1 MMASAAASGRHQTP
15 HHQPA
20 ASSPSPFATQPRL
33 STLLGG
39 TLESTL
45 HELLYVRRI
54 YPRDSFAPNRFLGVS
69 CHASRHPGVVDY
81 IYNFLE
87 VAVPALCT
95 GTADELA
102 LVVLDSPPGRPESI
116 MERFVFNFDTQEM
129 NTKMREA
136 LDARDQDGR
145 VADMV
150 RYLEPRL
157 RDVLL
162 QVVSMNGM
170 DVRRP
175 SSSRSGGRKRPR
187 DGSQTTTGDNG
198 DGGGGAYDPSGNM
211 TFKLALRIAPA
222 KDGEQE
228 EEDEIQF
235 PSPCV
240 ELDDAMKEAKWFQ
253 ADANTCGFDG
263 GPRPG
268 VVPTEV
274 TRTLKSMRAPSVGL
288 NITLNMEIDPND

>member
-1 MMASAAASGRHQTP
+1 MSGPAIMASAA
-15 HHQPA
+15 
-20 ASSPSPFATQPRL
+20 SSSSPFATQPRL

-116 MERFVFNFDTQEM
+116 MERFVFNFDTRDM
-129 NTKMREA
+129 NTKMSEA
-136 LDARDQDGR
+136 LDDTRDQDGR

-175 SSSRSGGRKRPR
+175 SSSRDSGRKRPR

-198 DGGGGAYDPSGNM
+198 GSGGGGSSDPSGNM

-222 KDGEQE
+222 KDGEDE
-228 EEDEIQF
+228 EEIQF
-235 PSPCV
+235 PSPCA

-253 ADANTCGFDG
+253 ADADTCGFNG

-268 VVPTEV
+268 MVPTEV
-274 TRTLKSMRAPSVGL
+274 TRTLKSVRAPSVGL